1 MGNTVV
7 TNMGRK
13 LKEERIYVYV
23 GLIYFAIQ
31 QKTTQHCKATKL
43 QLYKKKKKKKNL
55 PKGFQCIAQ
64 ADNDWM
70 IEMISKISSKNR
82 VF

>member
-31 QKTTQHCKATKL
+31 QKTIRHCKATKL
-43 QLYKKKKKKKNL
+43 QL
-55 PKGFQCIAQ
+55 
-64 ADNDWM
+64 
-70 IEMISKISSKNR
+70 
-82 VF
+82 

>member
-31 QKTTQHCKATKL
+31 QKTTRHCKATKL
-43 QLYKKKKKKKNL
+43 QL
-55 PKGFQCIAQ
+55 
-64 ADNDWM
+64 
-70 IEMISKISSKNR
+70 
-82 VF
+82 